1 MNAMDEEPT
10 PRICPSEGCR
20 RPVEPGERFCEA
32 CSIEWTLY
40 QRETRQSDPS
50 LPNRRS
56 VR

>member
-1 MNAMDEEPT
+1 MNAMDEEPA
-10 PRICPSEGCR
+10 PQICASEGCR
-20 RPVEPGERFCEA
+20 RPIEPGERFCEA

-40 QRETRQSDPS
+40 QRETRESDAG

>member
-10 PRICPSEGCR
+10 ARICASEGCR
-20 RPVEPGERFCEA
+20 RPTEPGERFCEA

-40 QRETRQSDPS
+40 QRETRESDPS
-50 LPNRRS
+50 LPTRHI

>member
-1 MNAMDEEPT
+1 MTAMDKEST
-10 PRICPSEGCR
+10 PRICASEGCR
-20 RPVEPGERFCEA
+20 GPVEPGERFCEA

-40 QRETRQSDPS
+40 QRETRQSDPG